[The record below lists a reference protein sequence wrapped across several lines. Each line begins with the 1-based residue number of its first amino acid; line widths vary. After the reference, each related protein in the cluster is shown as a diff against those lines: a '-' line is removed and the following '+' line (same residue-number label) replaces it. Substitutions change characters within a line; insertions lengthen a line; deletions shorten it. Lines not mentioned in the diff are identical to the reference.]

1 MILKELIY
9 SKKFADLYSF
19 SHASWGIILFF
30 IVDYLKIDFY
40 NGLYTIIFIKI
51 IFEFLENSEF
61 VIRRY
66 RTHFDKYYG
75 DSFINIVGD
84 ILFGVVGYIFAY
96 NFRKLAI
103 IYLIVIQIILNKY
116 DADIFSLTLGIIF

>member
-1 MILKELIY
+1 MLKELIY

-30 IVDYLKIDFY
+30 IVDYLDIDFY
-40 NGLYTIIFIKI
+40 NGLYIIICVKI
-51 IFEFLENSEF
+51 IFEVLENTEF
-61 VIRRY
+61 IIRRY
-66 RTHFDKYYG
+66 RKHYDKYYG

-84 ILFGVVGYIFAY
+84 ILFGVLGYLFAY
-96 NFRKLAI
+96 YFRALAV

-116 DADIFSLTLGIIF
+116 NADIFSLTLGIIF